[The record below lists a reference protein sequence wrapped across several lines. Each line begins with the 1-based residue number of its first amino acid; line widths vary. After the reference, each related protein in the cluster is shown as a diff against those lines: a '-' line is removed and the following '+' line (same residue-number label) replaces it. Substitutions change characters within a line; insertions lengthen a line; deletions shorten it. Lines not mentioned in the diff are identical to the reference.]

1 LLGKWQVNRLS
12 RLSGKCAF
20 SVTVIGWP
28 ISFFL
33 KQTNQISSN
42 MLHLQEAG
50 MAGSIENYETLLEFL
65 RETLRENA
73 PKVFN

>member
-1 LLGKWQVNRLS
+1 
-12 RLSGKCAF
+12 
-20 SVTVIGWP
+20 
-28 ISFFL
+28 
-33 KQTNQISSN
+33 

-50 MAGSIENYETLLEFL
+50 MAGSIENYETLLELL

>member
-1 LLGKWQVNRLS
+1 
-12 RLSGKCAF
+12 
-20 SVTVIGWP
+20 
-28 ISFFL
+28 
-33 KQTNQISSN
+33 